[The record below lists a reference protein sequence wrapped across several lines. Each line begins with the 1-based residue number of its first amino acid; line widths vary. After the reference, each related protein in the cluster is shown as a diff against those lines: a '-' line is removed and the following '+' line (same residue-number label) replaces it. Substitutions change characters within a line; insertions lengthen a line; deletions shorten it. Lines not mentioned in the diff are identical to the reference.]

1 MSQSFNDVTTE
12 NLAQL
17 YPKILHTL
25 ADATF
30 IAIDTE
36 FTGLGVKGDNVRA
49 ANIEDRYQNMAKV
62 VKSHALNAIGLTAFK
77 RTSEA
82 EKPSVYRVDN
92 FNLLLSL
99 QASYTVSA
107 QSLRFLAD
115 SGFDFNK
122 QIRLGLPY
130 TTGSAEDKD
139 AFGVKNLFRNILMD
153 INRLQIPIIIHNGL
167 MDLMYLYYSLYT
179 DLPSNLQVFAADLS
193 DMFPGGI
200 YDTKYVSD
208 YVSKEPVSFLSYLFK
223 KYEREEKRRLAILNN
238 PDQDHGEK
246 FTKRCFRVEIQP
258 PFPIEQ
264 VMRKAVDVEE
274 EGRLD
279 SSAAQASN
287 SRKKR
292 RRKNK
297 GSSAPKEEK
306 LYCEQYALHG
316 YCRQNKQC
324 GKSHDLD
331 YILDEVEKSQ
341 KRKKTGI
348 TAADDEE
355 AAVTPPDMNVDVPPL
370 PAAPL
375 IPGPSFYHS
384 AHFDSYMTGYV
395 FVHQL
400 QEFRDYTTHANKLY
414 LIGKDIPLPIQKS
427 AFTSLS
433 KGWQELKAELQK
445 MNHGTT
451 S

>member
-49 ANIEDRYQNMAKV
+49 A
-62 VKSHALNAIGLTAFK
+62 
-77 RTSEA
+77 TSEA

-130 TTGSAEDKD
+130 TTGSAEEKD

-200 YDTKYVSD
+200 YDTKYISD
-208 YVSKEPVSFLSYLFK
+208 YVSKEPVSFLSYLYK

-246 FTKRCFRVEIQP
+246 YTKRCFHVEIQP

-264 VMRKAVDVEE
+264 VIKKAVDVEQE
-274 EGRLD
+274 DPQDG
-279 SSAAQASN
+279 SAAQASN

-297 GSSAPKEEK
+297 GTSAPKEEK

-341 KRKKTGI
+341 KRKKTGA
-348 TAADDEE
+348 TVGEDEE
-355 AAVTPPDMNVDVPPL
+355 AVVTPPDMNVDVPPL

-445 MNHGTT
+445 INPDT
-451 S
+451 SS